1 MRVGGTV
8 TPWVANGALALDGER
23 FRLGGL
29 GRVPGTSVQARPG
42 ALEAELPGRGARVRV
57 AVSAPLEQ
65 TVAFVYAD
73 PAGGEHHSLNC
84 SIAEVRLRV
93 SRRSRPPLE
102 LATAFGGAYELGVR
116 ETDHRVDLQ
125 PFGDP

>member
-1 MRVGGTV
+1 VGGAV
-8 TPWVANGALALDGER
+8 TPWVANGALALDGDR

-29 GRVPGTSVQARPG
+29 GRVRGMSVDARPG
-42 ALEAELPGRGARVRV
+42 ACKTVLAGRGVRVHV
-57 AVSAPLEQ
+57 AVSAPLAQ

-73 PAGGEHHSLNC
+73 PAGGEHHALNC

-102 LATAFGGAYELGVR
+102 LATDFGGAYELGVR
-116 ETDHRVDLQ
+116 ETDHGVSVQ